1 MSISTNAIANPIHVD
16 SCYYACPFFRPISG
30 YTQISTGEMYC
41 GHPHWIGEPA
51 YSEMIITQD
60 NSHGRV
66 PDECPLRHTS
76 VIQLIQIK
84 E

>member
-1 MSISTNAIANPIHVD
+1 
-16 SCYYACPFFRPISG
+16 
-30 YTQISTGEMYC
+30 MYC
-41 GHPHWIGEPA
+41 GHPHWIGESA